1 MKKILTLLT
10 LVLAFTLSMAAESHT
25 ASKNYTQYA
34 NSEIIVSPEAA
45 AQIMETEENVVI
57 LDVRKQ
63 PAFEAA
69 HIEGSYQI
77 WRPDFSAD
85 KGEYEYNGMRAT
97 REKMADIL
105 GSYGIDRDTTI
116 VLLSAKA
123 DYDAAR
129 VWWILDMYG
138 HDKMIVIDGGIDG
151 WKQAGLSVVEGSM
164 AKPAAVKYEFAT
176 DINEDKFASIEDVK
190 ASITDDNVI
199 VLDTRTDFENDG
211 LAQYSGAFTKGRIPG
226 AYHIEW
232 NKMVNAD
239 KTFRS
244 KKEIE
249 AILAE
254 QGITKDK
261 TIISYCQSG
270 VRSAHM
276 TFVLSQLLG
285 WEDVKNYDG
294 SWIEW
299 SYNAV
304 NGSVE
309 AEKPGIF
316 GVAFSYLKSREKMEK
331 VIISLGAWGP
341 AAYIVLYALVT
352 LTCISVLPITLVGGL
367 VFGGVM
373 GTFYTAL
380 GASVGLSLSF
390 LVARYIARKPIEKR
404 FGNSD
409 VFKKIDEGVR
419 NEGWFVLATTR
430 LLPVFPFGIQNY
442 VYGLTSIG
450 FIQYSVLSTI
460 FILPGT
466 SVFVL
471 LAGAVASGDKATA
484 IKMSLTASLIFFAL
498 TLVTKFIAKKSKSS
512 AKTV

>member
-1 MKKILTLLT
+1 MKKILTLLI
-10 LVLAFTLSMAAESHT
+10 LVLTFTLSMAAESST
-25 ASKNYTQYA
+25 AAKNYTQYA
-34 NSEIIVSPEAA
+34 NEIVVSPEAA
-45 AQIMETEENVVI
+45 AKMIEAEEDVVV

-63 PAFEAA
+63 PAFEEA

-77 WRPDFSAD
+77 WRPDFSAE

-97 REKMADIL
+97 REKMAGIL
-105 GSYGIDRDTTI
+105 GSYEISQDTTI
-116 VLLSAKA
+116 LLLSAKA

-138 HDKMIVIDGGIDG
+138 HDKMFMIDGGIDG
-151 WKQAGLSVVEGSM
+151 WKQAGLPVVSGAV
-164 AKPAAVKYEFAT
+164 AKPEGVKYEFASEA
-176 DINEDKFASIEDVK
+176 DGDKFATIEDVK
-190 ASITDDNVI
+190 ASLTDENIV
-199 VLDTRTDFENDG
+199 VLDTRTDFEYDG
-211 LAQYSGAFTKGRIPG
+211 LALYSGAFAKGRIPG

-232 NKMVNAD
+232 SKMVNED
-239 KTFRS
+239 KTFKS
-244 KKEIE
+244 KGEIKAVLSE
-249 AILAE
+249 Y
-254 QGITKDK
+254 GITKDK
-261 TIISYCQSG
+261 TVISYCQSG

-304 NGSVE
+304 NDRVE
-309 AEKPGIF
+309 LEKPGIF
-316 GVAFSYLKSREKMEK
+316 RVAFSYLKSREKMEK
-331 VIISLGAWGP
+331 VILSLGAWGP
-341 AAYIVLYALVT
+341 AAYIAIYALIT

-380 GASVGLSLSF
+380 GASIGLSLSF
-390 LVARYIARKPIEKR
+390 LVARYIARKPIEKK
-404 FGNSD
+404 FGRSD

-450 FIQYSVLSTI
+450 FIQYAVLSTI

-498 TLVTKFIAKKSKSS
+498 TLVTKMIAKKSKAG
-512 AKTV
+512 AKTA

>member
-1 MKKILTLLT
+1 MKKLLVLLT
-10 LVLAFTLSMAAESHT
+10 LVMTFTVAMGQSVT
-25 ASKNYTQYA
+25 AGKNYTQYA
-34 NSEIIVSPEAA
+34 NSEIIVSPEKAVE
-45 AQIMETEENVVI
+45 IIGSGEDVVV
-57 LDVRKQ
+57 LDVRKT
-63 PAFEAA
+63 ADFEAG
-69 HIEGSYQI
+69 HVEGSYQI

-85 KGEYEYNGMRAT
+85 KGEYDYNGMRAT
-97 REKMADIL
+97 REKMAETL
-105 GSYGIDRDTTI
+105 GSYGITKDTTI

-129 VWWILDMYG
+129 LWWILDMYG
-138 HDKMIVIDGGIDG
+138 HNKMFMIDGGIDG
-151 WKQAGLSVVEGSM
+151 WKQAGLPMATGAMVKPEG
-164 AKPAAVKYEFAT
+164 VKYEFIQET
-176 DINEDKFASIEDVK
+176 DTDKFATIEDVK
-190 ASITDDNVI
+190 NSLTDDSVV
-199 VLDTRTDFENDG
+199 VLDTRTDFEHDG
-211 LAQYSGAFTKGRIPG
+211 LVQYSGAFAKGKIPG
-226 AYHIEW
+226 AAYIEW
-232 NKMVNAD
+232 NKMVNDD
-239 KTFRS
+239 KTFKS
-244 KKEIE
+244 KEEIE

-276 TFVLSQLLG
+276 TFVLSELLG

-304 NGSVE
+304 DGSVE
-309 AEKPGIF
+309 LEKPGVF
-316 GVAFSYLKSREKMEK
+316 GVVFSYLKSREKMEK
-331 VIISLGAWGP
+331 VIVSFGVWGP
-341 AAYIVLYALVT
+341 AAYMALYALVT

-373 GTFYTAL
+373 GTIYTAI

-390 LVARYIARKPIEKR
+390 LVARYIARKPMEKR

-409 VFKKIDEGVR
+409 VFKKIDEGVK

-450 FIQYSVLSTI
+450 FLQYALLSTI

-498 TLVTKFIAKKSKSS
+498 TLITKVIAKKSKGG
-512 AKTV
+512 AKAA

>member
-1 MKKILTLLT
+1 MKKLLVLLT
-10 LVLAFTLSMAAESHT
+10 LVMTFTLAMGESVT
-25 ASKNYTQYA
+25 ANKDYAQYA
-34 NSEIIVSPEAA
+34 NSEIIVSPEKAMD
-45 AQIMETEENVVI
+45 IIGSGEDVVV
-57 LDVRKQ
+57 LDVRKT
-63 PAFEAA
+63 ADFEAG
-69 HIEGSYQI
+69 HVEGSYQI

-97 REKMADIL
+97 REKMAETL
-105 GSYGIDRDTTI
+105 GSYGITADTTI

-129 VWWILDMYG
+129 LWWILDMYG
-138 HDKMIVIDGGIDG
+138 HNKMYMIDGGIDG
-151 WKQAGLSVVEGSM
+151 WKQAGLPVATGTV
-164 AKPAAVKYEFAT
+164 AKPEAAEYEFTQEADT
-176 DINEDKFASIEDVK
+176 AKFASLEDVK
-190 ASITDDNVI
+190 AALTDDSVV
-199 VLDTRTDFENDG
+199 VLDTRTDFEHDG
-211 LAQYSGAFTKGRIPG
+211 LAQFAGAFAKGKIPG
-226 AYHIEW
+226 AAYIEW
-232 NKMVNAD
+232 DKMVNED
-239 KTFRS
+239 KTFKSRE
-244 KKEIE
+244 EIE

-254 QGITKDK
+254 QGITRDK
-261 TIISYCQSG
+261 TVISYCQSG

-276 TFVLSQLLG
+276 TFVLSELLG
-285 WEDVKNYDG
+285 WENVKNYDG

-304 NGSVE
+304 NGNVE
-309 AEKPGIF
+309 LEKPGMF
-316 GVAFSYLKSREKMEK
+316 GVVFSYLKSREKMEK

-341 AAYIVLYALVT
+341 AAYIAIYALIT
-352 LTCISVLPITLVGGL
+352 ITCISVLPITLVGGL

-373 GTFYTAL
+373 GTIYTAI
-380 GASVGLSLSF
+380 GASLGLSMAF
-390 LVARYIARKPIEKR
+390 LIARYIARKPMEKK

-409 VFKKIDEGVR
+409 VFKKIDNGVK

-450 FIQYSVLSTI
+450 FLQYALLSTI

-484 IKMSLTASLIFFAL
+484 IKMSLTASMIFFAL
-498 TLVTKFIAKKSKSS
+498 TLVTKLIAKKSKGSTK
-512 AKTV
+512 AA